1 MHVDETPALWVVS
14 SAAALD
20 PIENEYVNLLRVV
33 TGQWGAR
40 IVPAG
45 AVVPFGRACSLHF
58 HAFTGHPRPNPQSF
72 LYSSSGRP

>member
-1 MHVDETPALWVVS
+1 VFVWMHVDETPALWVVS

-45 AVVPFGRACSLHF
+45 AVVPFDCACVFFPSELPWRLLCF
-58 HAFTGHPRPNPQSF
+58 QLNERD
-72 LYSSSGRP
+72 